1 MPRFMDFH
9 PELTRVPI
17 PQRNEL
23 LARRDRGEEDE
34 FGVLP
39 LNILFGLEK
48 GVYCLNRAPDAE
60 AVVRAHAGVGIPP
73 PDSVTEVTSLL
84 PID

>member
-23 LARRDRGEEDE
+23 LGRRDRGEEDE

-39 LNILFGLEK
+39 LNILFGVEK
-48 GVYCLNRAPDAE
+48 GVYCLNRGPDAE
-60 AVVRAHAGVGIPP
+60 AVIRAHEGVGIPP
-73 PDSVTEVTSLL
+73 PDSITEVLSLA

>member
-23 LARRDRGEEDE
+23 LARRDRGKEDE

-39 LNILFGLEK
+39 INILFGIEK

-60 AVVRAHAGVGIPP
+60 AVIRAHTGIGIPA
-73 PDSVTEVTSLL
+73 PDTVTEITSLL